1 MGDDLGIS
9 FSPPGI
15 TKCYAEGSPFES
27 NKTGTSVGFAD
38 QVQAAIYGAQT
49 MDFRNDG
56 TSGVTGHDSH
66 NGGGDT
72 LRDVLIMADDLGA
85 KDGQAPMMMDKNMT
99 EGRIDLMEKPAT
111 IDTEGSDV
119 AAVLAAMAKAAP
131 APRQDLTDSKSV
143 GERRFTIITD
153 SSRDGLLTEF
163 GKETLEYRY
172 LLPGESYQ
180 DLFARVAD
188 AYADDEAHA
197 QRLYDHISRLWFM
210 PATPVLSNGGTGRGL
225 PISCYLNSVDDSL
238 EGIVSTWNEN
248 VWLASRGGGIGTY
261 WGQVRGI
268 GEPVGLNGKTSGI
281 IPFVR
286 VMDSLTLAISQGSLR
301 RGSAAVYI
309 DVSHPEIEEFLE
321 IRKPSGDFNRKALN
335 LHHGVLLTDEFMN
348 AVRNGDEF
356 ALRSPRDGSERGRVD
371 ARSLFQ
377 KLVETRLATGE
388 PYIVFN
394 DTVNRTMP
402 EHHRALGLKVSTSN
416 LCSEITLPTGRDHL
430 GNDRTA
436 VCCLSSLNLEKW
448 DEWAGDKNFVEDV
461 MRFLDNV
468 LQDYIDRAPPEMAR
482 AKYSAMRERSVGMGV
497 MGFHSFLQSR
507 GLGFESALAKSWNMK
522 IFRHIH
528 AKANEASMLLAQ
540 ERGACPDAEDMGK
553 MERFSCKMAIAPTAS
568 ISIICGG
575 TSACIEPIPA
585 NIYTHKTLSGSFV
598 VKNPYLEK
606 LLRDKSKDSTNVWNT
621 ILEKG
626 GSVQH
631 LDFLSAEEKEAFK
644 TSFEIDQRWLLELAA
659 DRTPYIDQAQSLNLF
674 IPADVDKWDLM
685 MLHFQAWE
693 KGIKSLYYLRSKS
706 VQRAGFAGSG
716 MDGGVE
722 ADNTLDAK
730 KVELMTAQ
738 TDYDECLACQ

>member
-1 MGDDLGIS
+1 
-9 FSPPGI
+9 
-15 TKCYAEGSPFES
+15 
-27 NKTGTSVGFAD
+27 
-38 QVQAAIYGAQT
+38 
-49 MDFRNDG
+49 MDFRTGDGAAMGLDADMENDLLTAAGDAAPADKG
-56 TSGVTGHDSH
+56 TGAAKGGPAVT
-66 NGGGDT
+66 
-72 LRDVLIMADDLGA
+72 MAEQDRGSEALVA
-85 KDGQAPMMMDKNMT
+85 EQA
-99 EGRIDLMEKPAT
+99 G
-111 IDTEGSDV
+111 
-119 AAVLAAMAKAAP
+119 AAMAGAMAA
-131 APRQDLTDSKSV
+131 AATAAAEAQDDSK
-143 GERRFTIITD
+143 GIRPRRFEIRTD
-153 SSRDGLLTEF
+153 AARDALLTEF
-163 GKETLEYRY
+163 GKETLTDRY

-197 QRLYDHISRLWFM
+197 QRLYDYISNLWFM

-238 EGIVSTWNEN
+238 EGIVNTWNEN

-301 RGSAAVYI
+301 RGSAACYLDI
-309 DVSHPEIEEFLE
+309 SHPEIEEFLE

-335 LHHGVLLTDEFMN
+335 LHHGVLLTDDFMQ
-348 AVRNGDEF
+348 AVREGAEF
-356 ALRSPRDGSERGRVD
+356 ALKSPKDGSVRGKVD

-388 PYIVFN
+388 PYIVFS

-402 EHHRALGLKVSTSN
+402 RHHRELGLKVSTSN

-436 VCCLSSLNLEKW
+436 VCCLSSLNLENW
-448 DEWAGDKNFVEDV
+448 DQWHGDKQFIEDV

-468 LQDYIDRAPPEMAR
+468 LQDYIDRAPNEMAR
-482 AKYSAMRERSVGMGV
+482 AKYSASRERSVGLGV
-497 MGFHSFLQSR
+497 MGFHSFLQLK
-507 GLGFESALAKSWNMK
+507 GIGIESAM
-522 IFRHIH
+522 
-528 AKANEASMLLAQ
+528 AKAWNLKMFKHISAKVDEASMLLAN
-540 ERGACPDAEDMGK
+540 ERGPCPDAEEMGV

-598 VKNPYLEK
+598 VKNPYLQK
-606 LLRDKSKDSTNVWNT
+606 LLAEKSKDSTNVWNS
-621 ILEKG
+621 ILERG

-631 LDFLSAEEKEAFK
+631 LDFLSPEEKAVYK
-644 TSFEIDQRWLLELAA
+644 TSFEIDQRWLLEFAA
-659 DRTPYIDQAQSLNLF
+659 DRAPFIDQAQSLNLF

-706 VQRAGFAGSG
+706 VQRAGFAG
-716 MDGGVE
+716 GVE
-722 ADNTLDAK
+722 ADNTADAPK
-730 KVELMTAQ
+730 FELSVGEQ
-738 TDYDECLACQ
+738 TDYEECLSCQ

>member
-1 MGDDLGIS
+1 MEFRNGDDAAMGLGDNGNS
-9 FSPPGI
+9 ATLELDGPVDGDKAS
-15 TKCYAEGSPFES
+15 KAQA
-27 NKTGTSVGFAD
+27 KAVHMDRKDAGTDELVAD
-38 QVQAAIYGAQT
+38 AAA
-49 MDFRNDG
+49 
-56 TSGVTGHDSH
+56 
-66 NGGGDT
+66 
-72 LRDVLIMADDLGA
+72 
-85 KDGQAPMMMDKNMT
+85 
-99 EGRIDLMEKPAT
+99 
-111 IDTEGSDV
+111 
-119 AAVLAAMAKAAP
+119 AAMAGAVAEAAKV
-131 APRQDLTDSKSV
+131 LGNNSEGDSKSV
-143 GERRFTIITD
+143 NPRRFNVVTD
-153 SSRDGLLTEF
+153 TSRDALLTEF
-163 GKETLEYRY
+163 GKDTLTDRY
-172 LLPGESYQ
+172 LLPGENYQ

-188 AYADDEAHA
+188 CYADDEAHA
-197 QRLYDHISRLWFM
+197 QRLYDYISRLWFM

-238 EGIVSTWNEN
+238 EGIVNTWNEN

-261 WGQVRGI
+261 WGNVRGI

-301 RGSAAVYI
+301 RGSAACYL

-335 LHHGVLLTDEFMN
+335 LHHGVLISDAFME
-348 AVRNGDEF
+348 AVRSGSEWQ
-356 ALRSPRDGSERGRVD
+356 LTSPKDGSVRATVD

-388 PYIVFN
+388 PYIVFS
-394 DTVNRTMP
+394 DTVNRMMP
-402 EHHRALGLKVSTSN
+402 KHHRELGLKVSTSN

-436 VCCLSSLNLEKW
+436 VCCLSSLNLETW
-448 DEWAGDKNFVEDV
+448 DEWKDDKTFVEDV

-468 LQDYIDRAPPEMAR
+468 LQDYIDRAPPAMAR

-497 MGFHSFLQSR
+497 MGFHSFLQSK
-507 GLGFESALAKSWNMK
+507 GIGFESPMAKVWNLKMFK
-522 IFRHIH
+522 HIS
-528 AKANEASMLLAQ
+528 AKANEASMVLAE
-540 ERGACPDAEDMGK
+540 ERGACPDAAEQGV

-606 LLRDKSKDSTNVWNT
+606 LLQAKSKDSTNVWNS

-631 LDFLSAEEKEAFK
+631 LDFLSVEEKAAYK
-644 TSFEIDQRWLLELAA
+644 TSFEIDQRWLLEFAA
-659 DRTPYIDQAQSLNLF
+659 DRSPFIDQAQSLNLF

-706 VQRAGFAGSG
+706 VQRAGFAG
-716 MDGGVE
+716 GVE
-722 ADNTLDAK
+722 ADNTADAPK
-730 KVELMTAQ
+730 YELTAAQ
-738 TDYDECLACQ
+738 TDYEECLACQ